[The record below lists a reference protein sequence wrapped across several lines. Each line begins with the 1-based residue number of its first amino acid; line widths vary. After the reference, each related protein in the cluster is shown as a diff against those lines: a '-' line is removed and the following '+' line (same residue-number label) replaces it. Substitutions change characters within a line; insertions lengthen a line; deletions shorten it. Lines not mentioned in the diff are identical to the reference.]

1 VSVATE
7 VQRLT
12 ARRLVKAAGTTY
24 ARDAGITL
32 KDTPQPLFQLL
43 MLCSLMSK
51 PISAEI
57 AVAAARELFALGLCS
72 PRDVAQ
78 AKRIDMIRAFGRAHY
93 VRYDEST
100 ASRLPEMATLA
111 NENYNGDLRRLAA
124 ASDHDVKA
132 AVKLLKEFKG
142 IGDTGADI
150 FLREA
155 QDVWTWARPYFDKK
169 ALASARR
176 LGLPTD
182 PDKLAALAPR
192 AGTKLASALIRVSL
206 DDELRRRVSEGN

>member
-1 VSVATE
+1 MADASGDVV
-7 VQRLT
+7 
-12 ARRLVKAAGTTY
+12 RRLLRTAGTTY
-24 ARDAGITL
+24 ARAAGIIL
-32 KDTPQPLFQLL
+32 RDKPQPLFQLL

-57 AVAAARELFALGLCS
+57 ATAAAKELFALGLRS
-72 PRDVAQ
+72 PRAVEHAN
-78 AKRIDMIRAFGRAHY
+78 RIDMIRAFGRAHY

-100 ASRLPEMATLA
+100 ASRLPEMAALA
-111 NENYNGDLRRLAA
+111 HERYRGDLRRLAA
-124 ASDHDVKA
+124 EANHDTTVA
-132 AVKLLKEFKG
+132 ARLLKGFKG

-169 ALASARR
+169 ALASARK

-192 AGTKLASALIRVSL
+192 GTAKLASALIRVSL
-206 DDELRRRVSEGN
+206 DSELRKQVTVA

>member
-1 VSVATE
+1 MAQADPAAV
-7 VQRLT
+7 
-12 ARRLVKAAGTTY
+12 ARRLLKVAGTTY
-24 ARDAGITL
+24 AGEAGIRL
-32 KDTPQPLFQLL
+32 KDTPQPLFCLL

-57 AVAAARELFALGLCS
+57 AVAAAKELFALGLRTPQKVLDADRS
-72 PRDVAQ
+72 
-78 AKRIDMIRAFGRAHY
+78 DMIRAFGRAHY

-100 ASRLPEMATLA
+100 ASRLPEMAGSALDK
-111 NENYNGDLRRLAA
+111 YRGDLRRLGAESNRDRA
-124 ASDHDVKA
+124 EAKR
-132 AVKLLKEFKG
+132 LLKEFKG

-169 ALASARR
+169 ALASARK

-182 PDKLAALAPR
+182 TDELAALAPR
-192 AGTKLASALIRVSL
+192 ATARLAAALIRASL
-206 DDELRRRVSEGN
+206 RDDVRQQVTG